1 MSLLLANEKPA
12 IETFTENTLDYYI
25 NRTLEI
31 LINFKSR
38 NQTKTKT
45 MVQFRNGSLEEL

>member
-12 IETFTENTLDYYI
+12 IETFTENALDFYI
-25 NRTLEI
+25 NRTIES
-31 LINFKSR
+31 LINFKSG

-45 MVQFRNGSLEEL
+45 LVQFRKGSLEEL